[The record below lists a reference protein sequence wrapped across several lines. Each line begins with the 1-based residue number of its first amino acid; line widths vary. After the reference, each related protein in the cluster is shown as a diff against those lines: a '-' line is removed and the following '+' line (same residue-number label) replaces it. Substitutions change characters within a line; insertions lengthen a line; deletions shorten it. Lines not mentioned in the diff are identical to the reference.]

1 LSFKVL
7 LIDDSRT
14 MREVLKVYLM
24 GGEYTF
30 AEAES
35 AELALVLLR
44 TTEVDLIVADIN
56 MPGMNGIEFVHA
68 LRSDALPRVREVPVI
83 LVTGDKSEET
93 VSRVRDA
100 HPDAFLRKPLDAEKL
115 LRTVE
120 LLLRVR
126 TQ

>member
-1 LSFKVL
+1 VL

-24 GGEYTF
+24 GGKFTF
-30 AEAES
+30 DEAES
-35 AELALVLLR
+35 AERALEILR
-44 TTEVDLIVADIN
+44 TANVDLIVADIN
-56 MPGMNGIEFVHA
+56 MPGMNGIEFVQA
-68 LRSDALPRVREVPVI
+68 VRSDPLRRVRNVPVV

-126 TQ
+126 AQ